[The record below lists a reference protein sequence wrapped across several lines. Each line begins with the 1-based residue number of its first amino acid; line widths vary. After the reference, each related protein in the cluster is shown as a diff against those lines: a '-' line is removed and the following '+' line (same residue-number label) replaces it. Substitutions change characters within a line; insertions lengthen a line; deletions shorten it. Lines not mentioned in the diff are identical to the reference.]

1 MKYICILIEHFRIFR
16 PSASSLRKFYSFSPW
31 CRRQCLPSFTIIW
44 LASLRVYWL
53 LEVRWWLHF
62 GWSNCSKICT
72 HLVRATPWDHRG
84 IWWTLAR
91 YIIAKWILSLSLILP
106 WTILWIISVSKY
118 AVVLSP
124 CFSRLDW
131 LNRCTELC
139 ELQSSSQYHPQQHIQ
154 HNRFLECANRHRRL
168 LSSRRSVPHYYDYW
182 LIGLVVSRQG
192 RVFAFY
198 TRRTYSHILGEIAHY
213 TAEAAYA
220 SLTRHAPPGGL
231 HNVSNRTQV
240 GKQDSNKLHSRHSR
254 VHHAIRHTLGT
265 WYKRTYN
272 QRVASFKY
280 AIAATED
287 QSLWRS
293 IFRATRFCETYI
305 LPSNVQYSDTLIK
318 GYTFQC
324 ANKCHN
330 FWGRIAYNVDSSD
343 EDRTGFIMFD
353 LATGEL
359 ITSEHV

>member
-1 MKYICILIEHFRIFR
+1 
-16 PSASSLRKFYSFSPW
+16 
-31 CRRQCLPSFTIIW
+31 
-44 LASLRVYWL
+44 
-53 LEVRWWLHF
+53 
-62 GWSNCSKICT
+62 
-72 HLVRATPWDHRG
+72 
-84 IWWTLAR
+84 
-91 YIIAKWILSLSLILP
+91 LILP
-106 WTILWIISVSKY
+106 WTILCIISASNY

-240 GKQDSNKLHSRHSR
+240 GSKIRTNFIHVTALYIMQDGILWVLDTREPTISESQASSMPSLRR
-254 VHHAIRHTLGT
+254 
-265 WYKRTYN
+265 RT
-272 QRVASFKY
+272 RACG
-280 AIAATED
+280 D
-287 QSLWRS
+287 QSFERLDFAKHIS
-293 IFRATRFCETYI
+293 FR
-305 LPSNVQYSDTLIK
+305 QM
-318 GYTFQC
+318 
-324 ANKCHN
+324 
-330 FWGRIAYNVDSSD
+330 YNTQI
-343 EDRTGFIMFD
+343 R
-353 LATGEL
+353 
-359 ITSEHV
+359 